1 MNLISVVLIAKN
13 EAHIIGDTIRSVQS
27 LTDDII
33 VVDSGSTDGT
43 QDIVRRL
50 HARLIETGWDG
61 FGKNKNKGI
70 DAAKYNWILSID
82 SDEMPDDVLLMSL
95 QNLDLSD
102 PTRVYNIRFKTFLGA
117 KLIRYGEWGN
127 DAHIRFFNRKRVSW
141 NNAKVHEQLV
151 LPLDVLIQSID
162 GYIMHYTMK
171 DLADYATKMT
181 RYALLNAERY
191 YQQGKR
197 AGWIKRRISP
207 NFSFFQNYILK
218 AGFLDGRE
226 GYLIARMTAYYT
238 FLKYERLYELC
249 HSANKFTL
257 P

>member
-1 MNLISVVLIAKN
+1 MNLISVVIIAKN

-43 QDIVRRL
+43 QEIVHTL
-50 HARLIETGWDG
+50 NARLIDTTWDG
-61 FGKNKNKGI
+61 FGSNKNKGI
-70 DAAKYNWILSID
+70 DAAIYDWILSID
-82 SDEMPDDVLLMSL
+82 CDEMPDESLLKTLRSI
-95 QNLDLSD
+95 DLNE
-102 PTRVYNIRFKTFLGA
+102 PNVVYNIRFKTFLGSR
-117 KLIRYGEWGN
+117 LIRFGEWGK
-127 DAHIRFFNRKRVSW
+127 DAHVRFFNRQQVKW

-151 LPLDVLIQSID
+151 LPQDVRIQSID

-181 RYALLNAERY
+181 KYALLNAERY
-191 YQQGKR
+191 YYQGKR
-197 AGWIKRRISP
+197 AGWIKRRLSSK
-207 NFSFFQNYILK
+207 FAFFQNYIVK
-218 AGFLDGRE
+218 CGFLDGRE

-249 HSANKFTL
+249 RSTNKFTV

>member
-33 VVDSGSTDGT
+33 VVDSGSADGT
-43 QDIVRRL
+43 QDLVRRL

-61 FGKNKNKGI
+61 FGMNKNKGI
-70 DAAKYNWILSID
+70 EAARHDWILSID
-82 SDEMPDDVLLMSL
+82 SDEMPDNVLLKSL
-95 QNLDLSD
+95 ETLDLSD
-102 PTRVYNIRFKTFLGA
+102 ANKAYNIRFKTFLGA
-117 KLIRYGEWGN
+117 KIIRYGEWGK
-127 DAHIRFFNRKRVSW
+127 DAHIRLFNRKKVRW

-151 LPLDVLIQSID
+151 LPQDVCIQTID

-181 RYALLNAERY
+181 KYALLNAERY
-191 YQQGKR
+191 YFQGKR
-197 AGWIKRRISP
+197 AGWIKRRLSSK
-207 NFSFFQNYILK
+207 FAFFQNYIVK
-218 AGFLDGRE
+218 CGFLDGRE

-238 FLKYERLYELC
+238 FLKYERLYELY
-249 HSANKFTL
+249 HSTNKFTL